1 MFGVLNIN
9 KPVGLTSR
17 DAVNRVQRI
26 VRPHKVGHAGTLDPL
41 ASGVL
46 IVCLG
51 QATRLIEYA
60 QGLPKFYRGTFL
72 LGRRS
77 DTDDVETE
85 CEVVAD
91 AREPTLEEIEQAL
104 PRFTGE
110 ISQRPPR
117 HSAVK
122 IGGQRAY
129 KLARRGVEFEPAA
142 KAVSIHRVAVVRY
155 EYPELVLDVECGG
168 GTYIR
173 SLGRDIAESLRTCA
187 VMSALERTA
196 IGAFSVV
203 DAVNLEELDAEV
215 SRRLQSP
222 VTLLAGLPA
231 LIVTVAEV
239 AELRHGR
246 PVRRAALAER
256 LGDVATEE
264 IAALDGAGNLA
275 AILAERHPG
284 LLFPV
289 RNFTQ
294 PA

>member
-1 MFGVLNIN
+1 MFGVLNVN

-26 VRPHKVGHAGTLDPL
+26 VRPHKVGHAGTLDPI

-46 IVCLG
+46 IVCIG

-60 QGLPKFYRGTFL
+60 QRMSKLYRGTFL

-85 CEVVAD
+85 CEVLAG
-91 AREPTLEEIEQAL
+91 ACEPTLEQIEQAL
-104 PRFTGE
+104 PRFTGA

-142 KAVSIHRVAVVRY
+142 KTVCIHRIAVVRY
-155 EYPELVLDVECGG
+155 DYPELVLDVECGS
-168 GTYIR
+168 GTYLR
-173 SLGRDIAESLRTCA
+173 SLGRDVAEALGTYA
-187 VMSALERTA
+187 VMAALERTA
-196 IGAFSVV
+196 IGEFRVC
-203 DAVNLEELDAEV
+203 DAVTLEDLDAEL

-222 VTLLAGLPA
+222 ATLLAGLPSLA
-231 LIVTVAEV
+231 VTEAEI

-246 PVRRAALAER
+246 PVRMTALGER
-256 LGDVATEE
+256 LCEGAAEE
-264 IAALDGAGNLA
+264 IAALDSAGNLV

-289 RNFTQ
+289 RNFT
-294 PA
+294 